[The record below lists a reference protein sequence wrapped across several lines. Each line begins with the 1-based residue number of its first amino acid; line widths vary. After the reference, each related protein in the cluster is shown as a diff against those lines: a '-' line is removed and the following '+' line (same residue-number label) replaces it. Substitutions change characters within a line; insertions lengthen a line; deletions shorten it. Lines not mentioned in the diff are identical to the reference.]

1 MTKLCVLVSGSGSNL
16 QALIDAIAAGK
27 LHASIELV
35 ISNRSG
41 VFALERAAKAGIRT
55 LVVSHKDYPSRE
67 AYDAAL
73 VRHLN
78 ETGAQWIVFAG
89 FMRIVTHVLLDAFP
103 YRIVNLHPSLLPAF
117 PGVDAGRQAFE
128 YGVKQTGCSVHFVT
142 LDMDTGPILA
152 QTPVPVLDTD
162 DLETLMQRIHTAEH
176 VTLVDAVAA
185 LCDGRVTLDDSGQ
198 GRPKVRVRAKA

>member
-41 VFALERAAKAGIRT
+41 VYALERAAKAGIRT

-73 VRHLN
+73 VGHLR
-78 ETGAQWIVFAG
+78 EAGAQWIVFAG
-89 FMRIVTHVLLDAFP
+89 FMRIVTRVLLDAFP

-162 DLETLMQRIHTAEH
+162 DLETLMQRIHAAEH

-185 LCDGRVTLDDSGQ
+185 LCDGRVMLDASGQ